1 MQARDN
7 LGTAGQYA
15 EKYAIRETR
24 QHCAPHI
31 PPNHWKL
38 QRIGADA
45 VDQPIQLGLEVLAQ
59 PR

>member
-1 MQARDN
+1 MKARDN
-7 LGTAGQYA
+7 LDQVGQYA
-15 EKYAIRETR
+15 KKHTIRETL

-45 VDQPIQLGLEVLAQ
+45 ADQPMQPGLEVLAK